1 VLDTSYRT
9 LAQEARTWKESVEL
23 IFVDDGSKDDTWQ
36 VIERLARRDCRV
48 RGVRMSRNF
57 GHQAAIGAG
66 LEQATGDAVVVLD
79 ADLQDP
85 PKLVGEMI
93 ARWHEGF
100 DVVAARRKRRQGESA
115 VKKVLGYFFY
125 RFLARI
131 TNVPILTDTGDFALL
146 DRRVVDVMLGCEEHA
161 LFWRGLRCYAGF
173 RHTFVEFER
182 PSRAA
187 GTSKY
192 TLRKLMGLASNGI
205 FSFSE
210 VPLRLGLYL
219 GMITLVG
226 CLLLTLG
233 SLAFSLATG
242 STPLFSPLFVLV
254 FLLGS
259 AQLLCMGIIGEYLNR
274 IYAEVRRRPRWIVSE
289 MIGMEEQKGPS
300 LRAA

>member
-1 VLDTSYRT
+1 VLETSYRT
-9 LAQEARTWKESVEL
+9 LAEEARTWKEPVEL

-36 VIERLARRDCRV
+36 VIERLAGQDARI

-66 LEQATGDAVVVLD
+66 LEQATGNAVVVLD

-85 PKLVGEMI
+85 PRLIGDMI
-93 ARWHEGF
+93 ARWREGF
-100 DVVAARRKRRQGESA
+100 DVVAARRQRRQGESA

-146 DRRVVDVMLGCEEHA
+146 DRRVVDVMLGCQEHA

-173 RHTFVEFER
+173 QHTFVEFER

-219 GMITLVG
+219 GTLTLVG
-226 CLLLTLG
+226 SLLL
-233 SLAFSLATG
+233 AFASFVVALATG
-242 STPLFSPLFVLV
+242 SKPLISPLFLLVL
-254 FLLGS
+254 LLGS
-259 AQLLCMGIIGEYLNR
+259 AQFLCIGIIGEYLNR

-289 MIGMEEQKGPS
+289 RIGVEGQNRS
-300 LRAA
+300 TLTAA